1 MPTNFKK
8 QLSIMLDHL
17 RKDYLLFLELG
28 EKLLRAEQSEIDE
41 LTRQRRRLLKRTG
54 EQVDTFRTHYDK
66 WLQTAPS
73 AADCAFINEKRS
85 SIKDLRL
92 KAGDQYRRISL
103 AWGKRK
109 KEVRGEMVSSHKN
122 TNAIRAYLK
131 NTNMYPRVA

>member
-1 MPTNFKK
+1 
-8 QLSIMLDHL
+8 MLDNL

-41 LTRQRRRLLKRTG
+41 FTRQRRRLLKRTA
-54 EQVDTFRTHYDK
+54 EQVDSFRAHYEK
-66 WLQTAPS
+66 WLQTSPTPTDS
-73 AADCAFINEKRS
+73 AFINEKRS

-103 AWGKRK
+103 EWGKRK
-109 KEVRGEMVSSHKN
+109 KEVRGEMVSTHKN

-131 NTNMYPRVA
+131 NTSMYPRVA